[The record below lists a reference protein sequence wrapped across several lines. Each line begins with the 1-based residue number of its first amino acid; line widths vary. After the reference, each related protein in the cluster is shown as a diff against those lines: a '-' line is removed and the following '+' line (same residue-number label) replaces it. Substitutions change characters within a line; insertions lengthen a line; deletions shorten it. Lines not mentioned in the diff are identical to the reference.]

1 RGAGTILTGT
11 VISGMVRVGQ
21 DVVILDSTT
30 GKMASSSSTTTT
42 GGSSKNNKVIV
53 KSIQMFKKN
62 VKTASEGARCALC
75 IPGINA
81 NTLERGI
88 IMSTPPPPPAAGGGG
103 AYDNNNDDYDD
114 KMGDNDN
121 TTRYRAVTGLL
132 AAVDKIR
139 YGRSK
144 SRTINQPV
152 YVDNVDAAANEYF
165 QRKGLDPSKMMMV
178 RKSSKVTEV
187 KYGDMYK

>member
-1 RGAGTILTGT
+1 
-11 VISGMVRVGQ
+11 
-21 DVVILDSTT
+21 
-30 GKMASSSSTTTT
+30 
-42 GGSSKNNKVIV
+42 
-53 KSIQMFKKN
+53 MFKKN

-88 IMSTPPPPPAAGGGG
+88 IMSTPPPPSAGGGGGGGG

-139 YGRSK
+139 YFKDPIRSK
-144 SRTINQPV
+144 SRIHITCGHSTV
-152 YVDNVDAAANEYF
+152 
-165 QRKGLDPSKMMMV
+165 
-178 RKSSKVTEV
+178 
-187 KYGDMYK
+187 